1 MPLVKFTQNLQRH
14 LAAPPA
20 DVSGETVREALDAV
34 FRDNPALRG
43 YILDDRGRLRRHVM
57 IFVNGAMIEDRQG
70 LGDRIDPKTEVFVM
84 QALSGG

>member
-1 MPLVKFTQNLQRH
+1 MPLVQFTQTLQRH
-14 LAAPPA
+14 LAVPPA
-20 DVSGETVREALDAV
+20 DVPGETVREALDAV

-43 YILDDRGRLRRHVM
+43 YILDDRGQLRRHVM

-70 LGDRIDPKTEVFVM
+70 LGDRIGPDTELYVM